1 MKLLIDNKIPFLTAL
16 PAIFEDIRYFDGPL
30 TRCELGD
37 TDVLLV
43 RTRTRCNAGLLEGS
57 AVKFIGTAT
66 IGTDHIDMD
75 YCRSKG
81 ITVVNAAG
89 CNAPAVMQYV
99 VRALFELAHR
109 RNKAFS
115 ALTLGV
121 VGAGHVGSLVAT
133 AAEALGMRVLLND
146 PPRAA
151 REGQAGFTGLHAL
164 LEQSDAV
171 TLHVPLQDDTRGFAN
186 DSFFEKMQEGA
197 AFINTS
203 RGEAVDEDSLLR
215 YRKKLDYIV
224 LDVWNREPHIN
235 IPLLQAADI
244 ATFHIAGY
252 SLQGKRRASE
262 MVTTQLLAWYK
273 GERVERVKGERVERV
288 ESIKMKDENELYLV
302 INKTF
307 PIFEVD
313 KQLRQSPADFEQL
326 RNNYPLRN
334 DFSAYTVALQ
344 QPNHKPEHILRTL
357 GFQV

>member
-1 MKLLIDNKIPFLTAL
+1 MKLLVDNKIPFLTVL
-16 PAIFEDIRYFDGPL
+16 PAIFKDIRYFNGTL
-30 TRCELGD
+30 THSELGD
-37 TDVLLV
+37 AEVLLV
-43 RTRTRCNAGLLEGS
+43 RTRTRCDAALLEGS

-66 IGTDHIDMD
+66 IGTDHIDTD

-81 ITVVNAAG
+81 ITVANAAG

-99 VRALFELAHR
+99 VRGLFELAR
-109 RNKAFS
+109 RHNKAFS

-133 AAEALGMRVLLND
+133 AAGALGMRVLLND

-151 REGQAGFTGLHAL
+151 REGQAGFTALHTL
-164 LEQSDAV
+164 LEQSDVV
-171 TLHVPLQDDTRGFAN
+171 TLHVPLQDDTRGMAN
-186 DSFFEKMQEGA
+186 DRFFEKMRKGA

-203 RGEAVDEDSLLR
+203 RGETVDEDSLLR
-215 YRKKLDYIV
+215 HRENLSYII

-244 ATFHIAGY
+244 ATCHIAGY

-273 GERVERVKGERVERV
+273 GERVKGERVKGERVKGERV
-288 ESIKMKDENELYLV
+288 KGENELYLV

-313 KQLRQSPADFEQL
+313 KQLRQSPGDFEQL

-334 DFSAYTVALQ
+334 DFSAYAVTLQ
-344 QPNHKPEHILRTL
+344 QPNRELEHTLRTL